1 MNTYLTVDEKDEKY
15 IINVEKIN
23 DSKNYVNFQ
32 MIYA

>member
-1 MNTYLTVDEKDEKY
+1 MNTYLTVDEKD